1 MKQTPR
7 EALEWRKCPAFI
19 EVCARL
25 LYVQRKASGGYTLCL
40 HEGSYPDLY
49 MLWMREELE

>member
-19 EVCARL
+19 EVCVHL
-25 LYVQRKASGGYTLCL
+25 LYVERNASGGHTLCL

-49 MLWMREELE
+49 MMWMRKDLG